1 MKSNHKSS
9 RLFDNRIFKAIISL
23 VAALLIW
30 IYITGN
36 QEEEI
41 TREFRNIPVVFS
53 GAETMQESQGYVLTD
68 VDTETVTIRVKGT
81 RANIGKLDAS
91 ELQAVIDLSKVT
103 KTGNNRVSYTISY
116 PSNLDSSK
124 ISVISRSPENI
135 QFYVA
140 KQFTKT
146 VPVKGAFSGRTAE
159 GYVAEEPV
167 FEPTTI
173 TLTGPD
179 SKLENIAYVW
189 ATIGGDN
196 VTETKT
202 ADVPFT
208 YMDADGKQLDY
219 TDITPDYDTVTVTV
233 PISLEKEVSLSID
246 ILEGAGATSENTIV
260 TIEPATVM
268 ISGDSTIVEGINKI
282 VLTTIDLTD
291 FASTYEETYPII
303 LDNDVQN
310 VTGTAEAKV
319 KIEIVGLETK
329 KMAVTN
335 ISLINVPSGYSAEL
349 LTQSLEAT
357 IRASSDVLSKIKS
370 NNLRAVAD
378 LSQIVSTGDVSV
390 PVKIYIDGYSDAGAV
405 GDYKVTVNIK

>member
-1 MKSNHKSS
+1 
-9 RLFDNRIFKAIISL
+9 
-23 VAALLIW
+23 
-30 IYITGN
+30 
-36 QEEEI
+36 
-41 TREFRNIPVVFS
+41 
-53 GAETMQESQGYVLTD
+53 
-68 VDTETVTIRVKGT
+68 
-81 RANIGKLDAS
+81 
-91 ELQAVIDLSKVT
+91 
-103 KTGNNRVSYTISY
+103 
-116 PSNLDSSK
+116 
-124 ISVISRSPENI
+124 
-135 QFYVA
+135 VA

-146 VPVKGAFSGRTAE
+146 VPVKGAFSGSTAE

-189 ATIGGDN
+189 ATIGGDS

-233 PISLEKEVSLSID
+233 PISMEKEVSLSVD